1 MSKLTNKPEPLETE
15 TLEFDY
21 EIQEEDYVFV
31 IGPDGKL
38 KSVMLPDEELTFNPP
53 EEIKKIMDIYNVAD
67 LDYLSEPRILH

>member
-1 MSKLTNKPEPLETE
+1 MSKLTNKPELLETE

-21 EIQEEDYVFV
+21 DIQEEDYVFV

>member
-1 MSKLTNKPEPLETE
+1 MSKLTNKPEPVENE

-53 EEIKKIMDIYNVAD
+53 EEVKKIMDIYNVAD